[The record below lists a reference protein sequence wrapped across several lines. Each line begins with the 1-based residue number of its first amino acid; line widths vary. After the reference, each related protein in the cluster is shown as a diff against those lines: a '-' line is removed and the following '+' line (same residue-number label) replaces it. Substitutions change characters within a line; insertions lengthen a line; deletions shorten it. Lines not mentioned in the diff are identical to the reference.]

1 MIKLRIRK
9 TNAGDF
15 SIQFVSD
22 KEEKWFFDFLESIHG
37 AETQQLVDSLKANLS
52 TKYATGIIKETALL
66 FKNQV
71 PLLLIILLL
80 NDMPTELLIDYV
92 KQEQKAAKNNHK
104 VNNAELTL
112 SKGMAEK

>member
-22 KEEKWFFDFLESIHG
+22 EEEKWFFDFLESIHG
-37 AETQQLVDSLKANLS
+37 VETQQLVDSLKANLS
-52 TKYATGIIKETALL
+52 TKYATGIVKKTALL

-80 NDMPTELLIDYV
+80 NNMPTELLIDYV
-92 KQEQKAAKNNHK
+92 KQERKAAKNNHRI
-104 VNNAELTL
+104 NREEFNLL
-112 SKGMAEK
+112 KGMAEK

>member
-1 MIKLRIRK
+1 MVELRIRK

-15 SIQFVSD
+15 SIQFISD
-22 KEEKWFFDFLESIHG
+22 EEEKWFFDFLESIHG
-37 AETQQLVDSLKANLS
+37 VEIQQLVDSLKANLS
-52 TKYATGIIKETALL
+52 TKYATGIIKKTALL

-92 KQEQKAAKNNHK
+92 KQERKAAKNNHK
-104 VNNAELTL
+104 INREEFNL